1 MKLSLKLMIAVT
13 LCALNLSVGWAQ
25 RQYPGSPGLPE
36 DVVWMREIYR
46 TLDLTKDTNG
56 ALYYP
61 VEPQGNKMNLFATVF
76 RLLAQKKI
84 PAYEYQLDGTER
96 FQKDAEVTF
105 RDVLDRFQIYY
116 ELKKVANRRDS
127 VLSISNSDIP
137 SADVLSYF
145 VKEVWYFDQRTSTY
159 GSVITAICPVL
170 HRSEEFSSEK
180 VKLPM
185 FWVNY
190 KDLVPYLTQ
199 TKVSVSNF
207 NNAAN
212 STWDDFFTARLYK
225 GDIYKTTNLQNR
237 TLSQYCPTDSAM
249 VKEQK
254 RIEKELVDFE
264 KTLYGRDLIE
274 ETDSVST
281 TSGIKTAK
289 TNSKKRGRDN
299 AVTTKSKS
307 SSSSKSKSSA
317 GKSQSVSKREAAAP
331 KASVRRQHR

>member
-1 MKLSLKLMIAVT
+1 MKLSVKLIIAVT
-13 LCALNLSVGWAQ
+13 LCALNVSVGWAQ
-25 RQYPGSPGLPE
+25 RQYPGSVGLPD

-61 VEPQGNKMNLFATVF
+61 VEPQGSKMNLFTTMF

-105 RDVLDRFQIYY
+105 REVLDRFQIYY
-116 ELKKVANRRDS
+116 EMKKVANRRDS
-127 VLSISNSDIP
+127 VLSVNNSDIP

-145 VKEVWYFDQRTSTY
+145 IKEVWYFDQRTSTY
-159 GSVITAICPVL
+159 GSVITAVCPVL
-170 HRSEEFSSEK
+170 HRSEDFSSEK
-180 VKLPM
+180 MTFPM

-190 KDLVPYLTQ
+190 QDLVPYLTQ
-199 TKVSVSNF
+199 SKISVSNY

-237 TLSQYCPTDSAM
+237 TLSQYCSTDSAM
-249 VKEQK
+249 LKEQK
-254 RIEKELVDFE
+254 RIEKELADFE
-264 KTLYGRDLIE
+264 NTLYGRDLIE
-274 ETDSVST
+274 ETDSLSA
-281 TSGIKTAK
+281 TSGVKVAK
-289 TNSKKRGRDN
+289 SNSKKKGRDN
-299 AVTTKSKS
+299 VVTTKGKS
-307 SSSSKSKSSA
+307 SSSVKSKSYS

-331 KASVRRQHR
+331 KASVRRQRR

>member
-1 MKLSLKLMIAVT
+1 MKLSLKLVIVAA
-13 LCALNLSVGWAQ
+13 LCMLNLSAGWAQ
-25 RQYPGSPGLPE
+25 RQYPGSANLPD
-36 DVVWMREIYR
+36 DVMWMREIYR

-61 VEPQGNKMNLFATVF
+61 VEPQGNRMNLFTTLF

-96 FQKDAEVTF
+96 FQKDAEITF

-127 VLSISNSDIP
+127 VLSLSNSDIP

-145 VKEVWYFDQRTSTY
+145 IKEVWYFDQRTSTY

-190 KDLVPYLTQ
+190 KDLAPYLTQ
-199 TKVSVSNF
+199 SKVAVSNY

-212 STWDDFFTARLYK
+212 STWDDFFAARLYK

-237 TLSQYCPTDSAM
+237 VLSQYCTTDSAL
-249 VKEQK
+249 VKEQR
-254 RIEKELVDFE
+254 RIEQELADFE
-264 KTLYGRDLIE
+264 KGLYGRDLTA
-274 ETDSVST
+274 ETDSVSAI
-281 TSGIKTAK
+281 SGAK
-289 TNSKKRGRDN
+289 VSTVNSKRKGRDN
-299 AVTTKSKS
+299 AVSARSKTS
-307 SSSSKSKSSA
+307 STPKAKASSD
-317 GKSQSVSKREAAAP
+317 KSQSVSKRESAAP
-331 KASVRRQHR
+331 RASVRRQRH